1 MMTKFS
7 AASSSDLG
15 KVRITTSRPTGIIM
29 AALMPCSTRAATSIG
44 TFTDT
49 PHRIEAS
56 VNIATAEA

>member
-1 MMTKFS
+1 M
-7 AASSSDLG
+7 A
-15 KVRITTSRPTGIIM
+15 SRPTGIIM

-49 PHRIEAS
+49 PHRMEAS